1 MTVKRISSPVVPA
14 PGGAYSQ
21 AIAVNG
27 FLYTSGMAPIDSAAG
42 DVVSDDISEQ
52 TNQVMQNLQQ
62 LLKVESLDFSD
73 LVKAT
78 VHLQDVR
85 RDFASFNNAY
95 ESYFT
100 DGLPVRTTVGSTPL
114 NILVEIDFVAA
125 YPGGDST

>member
-27 FLYTSGMAPIDSAAG
+27 FLYTSGMAPIDSATG
-42 DVVSDDISEQ
+42 DVVGDDISEQ